1 MDNRIQTYDQ
11 LMAEKK
17 RLQTLIEAQK
27 ELIRYDFKDIKHEL
41 KPVGVVFT
49 FLKSITSRSGKN
61 GILNYGVDMV
71 IDLVFKRMI
80 LAKAG
85 WITRLA
91 VPFLMKNF
99 SSNKLAEN
107 KSSFLNKLRNW
118 LGNKNGKHNKFR
130 TSEGSK
136 QY

>member
-1 MDNRIQTYDQ
+1 MSNPIKTYEQ

-27 ELIRYDFKDIKHEL
+27 ELIRYDVKDLKHEL
-41 KPVGVVFT
+41 RPVGVVFS
-49 FLKSITSRSGKN
+49 FLKSITSRSGKL
-61 GILNYGVDMV
+61 GVLNYGVDMFV
-71 IDLVFKRMI
+71 DLVFKKMI

-85 WITRLA
+85 WITRLT
-91 VPFLMKNF
+91 VPFLVKNF

-107 KSSFLNKLRNW
+107 KNTFLKKLRSW
-118 LGNKNGKHNKFR
+118 LGNRNGKHDKYR
-130 TSEGSK
+130 TSEESK

>member
-11 LMAEKK
+11 LIKEKK
-17 RLQTLIEAQK
+17 RLETLIEAQK
-27 ELIRYDFKDIKHEL
+27 ELIRYDMKEIKHEL
-41 KPVGVVFT
+41 QPVSTAFS
-49 FLKSITSRSGKN
+49 FLKNITSRSGKF
-61 GILNYGVDMV
+61 GLLNYGVDMV
-71 IDLVFKRMI
+71 VDLVFRKMI

-85 WITRLA
+85 WITRLT
-91 VPFLMKNF
+91 VPFLVKNF

-107 KSSFLNKLRNW
+107 KNTFLHKLRSW
-118 LGNKNGKHNKFR
+118 LGNKNGKHDKYK

>member
-1 MDNRIQTYDQ
+1 MSNRIQTYEQ
-11 LMAEKK
+11 LMQEKK

-27 ELIRYDFKDIKHEL
+27 ELIRYDLKDLKHEL
-41 KPVGVVFT
+41 QPVGAVFT

-61 GILNYGVDMV
+61 GLLNYGVDV
-71 IDLVFKRMI
+71 VVDLVFRKLI

-91 VPFLMKNF
+91 VPFLVKNF

-107 KSSFLNKLRNW
+107 KNSFLKKLRSW
-118 LGNKNGKHNKFR
+118 LGNRNGKDKYK
-130 TSEGSK
+130 TSEELRR
-136 QY
+136 Y